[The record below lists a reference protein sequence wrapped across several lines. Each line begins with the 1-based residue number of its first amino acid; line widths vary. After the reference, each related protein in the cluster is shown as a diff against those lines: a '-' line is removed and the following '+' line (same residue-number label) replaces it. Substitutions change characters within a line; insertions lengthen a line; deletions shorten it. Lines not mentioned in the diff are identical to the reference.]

1 MKNKFHVFF
10 LFLLLAFL
18 MVPSAW
24 AEDVYVSENGQTVIF
39 SGRDTVDVDMS
50 YDVTTFTVSQI
61 KDVCA
66 SCTGTMVIEAP
77 ADYGIVIEG
86 TITLAQGTRLVAHD
100 GYSTHYPK
108 IYDWTNPYA
117 SIQERVKWI
126 FSGRGAFI
134 QIINTYG
141 SNNASAKVSFKVT
154 AIPRYRLTTNK
165 VPYNYDVVYK
175 PYSTTEFISDF
186 LGFGEKYTPGVWI
199 HLFTRDTLGATATL
213 KVRRQDNGAL
223 VPTFG
228 DGDKLKF
235 LMPAADVD
243 IEYVSISSYSD
254 TINLDLLCK
263 ERTINLRKEMKII
276 KIYDNGGSSDN
287 YTDSCDA
294 SLNLVAPEGY
304 NLRLTG
310 TVTTEAS
317 STNVYDYLQIYNGIV
332 TVEKYSTSSNSPDS
346 VGTITSVNRVMSLT
360 FHSDGSVN
368 AAGLDLTAEVLGDA
382 HTVTVASVS
391 NGSVTPSSFGAR
403 TGGVV
408 TLTAKPN
415 SGYVLK
421 SVRVK
426 TPSGDTVRA
435 TSSWQTSKIE
445 FTMPNSNVTV
455 TPTFAPDTYSI
466 TKSTPTGGSLTVA
479 SSAKLNTTVSITATP
494 ASGYMLKDVVV
505 KDANGNILKLVKKDF
520 TSMTFTMPMSNVTV
534 SPTWTTDWSADSGL
548 YVNMPKK
555 SKSTLTIPAGV
566 KSFKILD
573 SIGYNYGD
581 TLVLKAPAGHV
592 LQWSG
597 SITLGGYHNDSLL
610 VYSGSVIRADSL
622 IGKNRTNRSQSKG
635 ETMIFLLDG
644 HGDSGL
650 NLTVKVIKLELQ
662 QGKDGDS
669 VYVNMF
675 YQRKM
680 TFEIPDTLK
689 SFKVYDEGG
698 KDGAYGNNNRDT
710 LVLKAPAGYVLQL
723 SGSVT
728 TYYSN
733 HRLTVYSG
741 IVGNADTLRL
751 GTYYS
756 PKADSTIS
764 ISGKVLSSGEYM
776 TLVFYSS
783 DRGNDAPGLNLT
795 VKLIPVVN
803 SITYRNNNSG
813 GSVTS
818 DAPKTGKRDSIVNYA
833 YSYSRG
839 YIVKEIKAVSADG
852 DSVSVFGG
860 WYNDKKASFKMP
872 LGAVTVT
879 STYTNNLSAAG
890 GLYINMRKTKKDT
903 VIIPEDV
910 KSFKVYDNGGKDGI
924 YDSGSSDTLV
934 LKAPAGYVLRL
945 SGSVTTY
952 RSYDRLRV
960 YSGSV
965 AHSDSL
971 LGEYYSSTAGKA
983 VSVSGSVLSSGVNMT
998 LLFYSGNYVDRD
1010 SGLDLMVELVPVD
1023 YTVTVANAAGGSLA
1037 DDVPETANVGDE
1049 IALTAMPMNSDYM
1062 LVSFG
1067 VKDAAG
1073 NDVPVIRNTL
1083 TTGKFKMPAG
1093 NVTITPVFADTRSTY
1108 ITAAGGFHLDMTS
1121 NRKVEFDFP
1130 VTVKSFNLYD
1140 HGGKTGDYIE
1150 SSDDTLVFT
1159 APVGYHFEVAGSI
1172 YTERNYDF
1180 LYVYDGQIKTE
1191 NELFKHSS
1199 AEHGARY
1206 DVGTVKTTSNSMT
1219 IYFHSDV
1226 SKTYAGLDLTVTL
1239 VQNKYTVTIN
1249 SSTGGSLYGQNAD
1262 TLGAEIFLTGSPSS
1276 SYHLSDITVVDKN
1289 EKVVKSPIYS
1299 FDRSKFIMPASNVTV
1314 TPTWTNDLTAEGGLH
1329 LELLKNGKIDATIP
1343 AGVKSFNLYD
1353 NGGEGESYESNSN
1366 DTLTLNAPTGF
1377 YLVVTG
1383 SVALETRYD
1392 SLYIY
1397 DGNNTSATTLFGGSS
1412 TTNGS
1417 ISAIDTITSSGR
1429 SLTFRFKSDDRTNY
1443 SGLNLKVSVEP
1454 ITYSISYYVTQNGR
1468 IRSNK
1473 TKAAPDS
1480 MVTLIWTPSKGY
1492 MLSDLVVRDEND
1504 NDLDVNLSGGWYS
1517 DGATFIMPNQN
1528 VKVGAVFTSQKDM
1541 TASNGLYLNMPR
1553 KETMK
1558 VSIPLAVKSF
1568 KVYDDGGALKS
1579 YSNSC
1584 HGMLVLNAPEG
1595 YQLRLSGSVATE
1607 NPNASGTIYDYLN
1620 VYDGAD
1626 SIAIKLVN
1634 KKTGTDSISAV
1645 RSSGRNLTLLFHS
1658 DGTGV
1663 WTGLDL
1669 TVEVVKP
1676 ARLLTIADIPQQS
1689 YTGDSI
1695 MPALTIKDGS
1705 VKLVENRDYT
1715 LDYSSNI
1722 NSGTAS
1728 VTVRGMGNYFGDT
1741 TLTFTIGPKVTQF
1754 AAIKILEDQRGMGVA
1769 VDGNY
1774 NGDEAV
1780 MITDSIE
1787 VDYVDYSR
1795 KFSTSGFSTIVLPFD
1810 VNTSN
1815 VSGLKKVAAFS
1826 EIRTNDDGR
1835 LVAVMSLVWND
1846 SVGVPDTILKAN
1858 TPYMVLMNGTNFAV
1872 DGGVTLVPTV
1882 EPVVRS
1888 GDWEFRGTL
1897 AKRVW
1902 ADGDSDLG
1910 HVYGFAAEERP
1921 EQNIKIGQ
1929 FVKAAAGAWI
1939 RPGRAY
1945 LINVPEEQGNHVGA
1959 GRPAIAALPSV
1970 FLPEEMDVVI
1980 EDKENGS
1987 TTFVG
1992 RFNARTGE
2000 FVNMKARTYDLK
2012 GRNVKGHK
2020 VKGMFIRK

>member
-18 MVPSAW
+18 TSSAW

-100 GYSTHYPK
+100 GYSTYYPK

-117 SIQERVKWI
+117 SVQERVKWI
-126 FSGRGAFI
+126 FSERGAFI

-141 SNNASAKVSFKVT
+141 SNNASAKVDFKVT

-186 LGFGEKYTPGVWI
+186 LGYGEKYTPGVWI

-263 ERTINLRKEMKII
+263 ERTINLTKKMKIF

-317 STNVYDYLQIYNGIV
+317 PTDVYDYLQIYNGIA
-332 TVEKYSTSSNSPDS
+332 TVEKYSTSSNSPVS

-435 TSSWQTSKIE
+435 TSSWQTNKIE

-455 TPTFAPDTYSI
+455 TPTFAPDTYRI
-466 TKSTPTGGSLTVA
+466 NPVTTTGGTLTVA
-479 SSAKLNTTVSITATP
+479 SSAKLNSTVTITATP
-494 ASGYMLKDVVV
+494 ANGYMLKDVVI
-505 KDANGNILKLVKKDF
+505 KDADSNVVILVKKNF
-520 TSMTFTMPMSNVTV
+520 TSMSFTMPMNEVKVT
-534 SPTWTTDWSADSGL
+534 PIWTKDWSAEGGI

-555 SKSTLTIPAGV
+555 KKETLTIPAGV
-566 KSFKILD
+566 KSFKIYD
-573 SIGYNYGD
+573 GFSDNGD
-581 TLVLKAPAGHV
+581 TLVLKAPTGYV
-592 LQWSG
+592 LRLSG
-597 SITLGGYHNDSLL
+597 GRTTGSYRNDSLL
-610 VYSGSVIRADSL
+610 VYSGSVIHADSL
-622 IGKNRTNRSQSKG
+622 LFKNYTHRVQSRG
-635 ETMIFLLDG
+635 ETMMLLFNG
-644 HGDSGL
+644 YNSGL
-650 NLTVKVIKLELQ
+650 DLTVNLVKLELE
-662 QGKDGDS
+662 QGKDGNS

-698 KDGAYGNNNRDT
+698 KDGAYGKNNRDT

-728 TYYSN
+728 TYNSN

-756 PKADSTIS
+756 LKVDSTIS

-783 DRGNDAPGLNLT
+783 DYGNDAPGLNLT
-795 VKLIPVVN
+795 VKLIKLEPE
-803 SITYRNNNSG
+803 
-813 GSVTS
+813 
-818 DAPKTGKRDSIVNYA
+818 TGKN
-833 YSYSRG
+833 
-839 YIVKEIKAVSADG
+839 G
-852 DSVSVFGG
+852 DSVYVNMF
-860 WYNDKKASFKMP
+860 YQHNVSFNIP
-872 LGAVTVT
+872 
-879 STYTNNLSAAG
+879 
-890 GLYINMRKTKKDT
+890 DT
-903 VIIPEDV
+903 L
-910 KSFKVYDNGGKDGI
+910 KSFKVYDEGGK
-924 YDSGSSDTLV
+924 SGDYAGYNRDTLA
-934 LKAPAGYVLRL
+934 LRAPAGYVLQL
-945 SGSVTTY
+945 SGSMKSG
-952 RSYDRLRV
+952 SYDSLYV
-960 YSGSV
+960 YDKTGASG
-965 AHSDSL
+965 SL
-971 LGEYYSSTAGKA
+971 LGTYRGSSGNVTQISEVLSGGTFMTLVFK
-983 VSVSGSVLSSGVNMT
+983 SGS
-998 LLFYSGNYVDRD
+998 YRY
-1010 SGLDLMVELVPVD
+1010 SGLDLTIKLIPVD
-1023 YTVTVANAAGGSLA
+1023 YTVTVATVDGGSLGG
-1037 DDVPETANVGDE
+1037 VPKIAHVGDTVS
-1049 IALTAMPMNSDYM
+1049 LTATTMNSDYM

-1067 VKDAAG
+1067 VKTATG
-1073 NDVPVIRNTL
+1073 KNVPVIRNTL
-1083 TTGKFKMPAG
+1083 TAGKFIMPAS
-1093 NVTITPVFADTRSTY
+1093 NVTITPVFADTRSTD
-1108 ITAAGGFHLDMTS
+1108 ITAADGFHLDMTR
-1121 NRKVEFDFP
+1121 NRKVEFNFP
-1130 VTVKSFNLYD
+1130 ATVKSFNLYD
-1140 HGGKTGDYIE
+1140 HGGKAGHYSN
-1150 SSDDTLVFT
+1150 SSKDTLVFT
-1159 APVGYHFEVAGSI
+1159 APTGYHFKVTGSI
-1172 YTERNYDF
+1172 YMERNYDY
-1180 LYVYDGQIKTE
+1180 LGVYDGTSTTE
-1191 NELFKHSS
+1191 TVLFYRGSEVLGSKF
-1199 AEHGARY
+1199 
-1206 DVGTVKTTSNSMT
+1206 DVGTIETSSNSMT
-1219 IYFHSDV
+1219 IRFSSDN
-1226 SKTYAGLDLTVTL
+1226 SRTYEGLDLTVTL
-1239 VQNKYTVTIN
+1239 EKIHYAVTIN
-1249 SSTGGSLYGQNAD
+1249 SATGGTLSSNGAD
-1262 TLGAEIFLTGSPSS
+1262 TYGSVVYLTGSPMD

-1299 FDRSKFIMPASNVTV
+1299 FDRSKFTMPASNVTV
-1314 TPTWTNDLTAEGGLH
+1314 TPTWTKDLTAESGLH
-1329 LELLKNGKIDATIP
+1329 LDMLKNGKINATIP
-1343 AGVKSFNLYD
+1343 AGIKSFNVYD
-1353 NGGEGESYESNSN
+1353 NGGEGEAYESNSS

-1383 SVALETRYD
+1383 SVALEAKCD

-1397 DGNNTSATTLFGGSS
+1397 DGKNTSATKLFGGSS
-1412 TTNGS
+1412 TTKGS
-1417 ISAIDTITSSGR
+1417 TTAIDTITSSGE
-1429 SLTFRFKSDDRTNY
+1429 SLTFLFKSDGSTNY

-1454 ITYSISYYVTQNGR
+1454 ITYSISYYATQNGR

-1480 MVTLIWTPSKGY
+1480 MVTLNWTPSKGY
-1492 MLSDLVVRDEND
+1492 MLSDLVVKDEND
-1504 NDLDVNLSGGWYS
+1504 NVLDVNLSGGWYS
-1517 DGATFIMPNQN
+1517 EDAIFIMPNQN

-1553 KETMK
+1553 KETMR
-1558 VSIPLAVKSF
+1558 VSIPLGVKSF

-1579 YSNSC
+1579 YNNNC
-1584 HGMLVLNAPEG
+1584 HGVLVLNAPKG
-1595 YQLRLSGSVATE
+1595 YLLRLSGSVSIEDPST
-1607 NPNASGTIYDYLN
+1607 SGIIYDYLN
-1620 VYDGAD
+1620 VYDGTD
-1626 SIAIKLVN
+1626 STAIKLVD
-1634 KKTGTDSISAV
+1634 KKTGAGSIFAV
-1645 RSSGRNLTLLFHS
+1645 LSSGRNLTLLFHS
-1658 DGTGV
+1658 DGSGV
-1663 WTGLDL
+1663 KPGLDL
-1669 TVEVVKP
+1669 TVEVLKP
-1676 ARLLTIADIPQQS
+1676 VRLLTIADIPQQS

-1695 MPALTIKDGS
+1695 KPVLTITDGS
-1705 VKLVENRDYT
+1705 AQLVENRNYT
-1715 LDYSSNI
+1715 LDYSNNI

-1728 VTVRGMGNYFGDT
+1728 VTVTGMGNYLGDT

-1795 KFSTSGFSTIVLPFD
+1795 KFSTSGYSTVVLPFD

-1846 SVGVPDTILKAN
+1846 SVGVPDTTLKAN

-2000 FVNMKARTYDLK
+2000 FVNMKVRTYDLK

>member
-1 MKNKFHVFF
+1 MKKKVHVFF
-10 LFLLLAFL
+10 LFLLLAL
-18 MVPSAW
+18 LTVPSVW

-86 TITLAQGTRLVAHD
+86 TITLAQGTRLVAYD

-108 IYDWTNPYA
+108 IYDRTNPYA
-117 SIQERVKWI
+117 SVQERVKWI

-141 SNNASAKVSFKVT
+141 SDNASAKVSFKVT

-263 ERTINLRKEMKII
+263 ERTINLRKEMKIL

-455 TPTFAPDTYSI
+455 TPTFAPDTYTI

-479 SSAKLNTTVSITATP
+479 SSAKLNSTVTITATP

-597 SITLGGYHNDSLL
+597 SITLGGYHKDSLL

-635 ETMIFLLDG
+635 ETMMFLLDG
-644 HGDSGL
+644 YGDSGL

-698 KDGAYGNNNRDT
+698 KDGAYGKNNRDT

-728 TYYSN
+728 TYNSID
-733 HRLTVYSG
+733 RLTVYSG

-795 VKLIPVVN
+795 VKVIPVVN

-903 VIIPEDV
+903 AIIPEDV

-998 LLFYSGNYVDRD
+998 LLFYSGNYVNRD

-1226 SKTYAGLDLTVTL
+1226 SRTYAGLDLTVTL

-1262 TLGAEIFLTGSPSS
+1262 TLGAVVVLTGSPMD

-1299 FDRSKFIMPASNVTV
+1299 FDRSRFTMPASNVTV

-1329 LELLKNGKIDATIP
+1329 LELLKNGKIDASIP

-1366 DTLTLNAPTGF
+1366 DTLTLNAPAGY

-1392 SLYIY
+1392 SLCIY

-1454 ITYSISYYVTQNGR
+1454 IAYGITIAEADNG
-1468 IRSNK
+1468 SMSSDK
-1473 TKAAPDS
+1473 DKAAEDS
-1480 MVTLIWTPSKGY
+1480 I
-1492 MLSDLVVRDEND
+1492 
-1504 NDLDVNLSGGWYS
+1504 VNLSWSSASGYLIKDIDVRDSSGNKVVVNGGWYS
-1517 DGATFIMPNQN
+1517 GNEASFTMP
-1528 VKVGAVFTSQKDM
+1528 
-1541 TASNGLYLNMPR
+1541 ASNVVVTPSYTNVLTADGGLYIHMAR
-1553 KETMK
+1553 HVKTEA
-1558 VSIPLAVKSF
+1558 SIPTSVKSF
-1568 KVYDDGGALKS
+1568 KVYASTAKKTKDEKS
-1579 YSNSC
+1579 SDT
-1584 HGMLVLNAPEG
+1584 LVLRSSERYRIHLSGGIPEVMGYDTLYVFDGCSTAADTLYKGFNRAGGSLIDIGSILSSGNCLTLNFRSNAPA
-1595 YQLRLSGSVATE
+1595 LDRA
-1607 NPNASGTIYDYLN
+1607 
-1620 VYDGAD
+1620 
-1626 SIAIKLVN
+1626 
-1634 KKTGTDSISAV
+1634 
-1645 RSSGRNLTLLFHS
+1645 
-1658 DGTGV
+1658 
-1663 WTGLDL
+1663 LDL
-1669 TVEVVKP
+1669 TVALKKSV
-1676 ARLLTIADIPQQS
+1676 RTLTIDKIPSQTYS
-1689 YTGDSI
+1689 GSAI
-1695 MPALTIKDGS
+1695 KPRVFVKDGS
-1705 VKLVENRDYT
+1705 TRLMDNTDYT
-1715 LDYSSNI
+1715 VSYSNNV
-1722 NSGTAS
+1722 NSGLAR
-1728 VTVRGMGNYFGDT
+1728 VTITGKGAYVGDT
-1741 TLTFTIGPKVTQF
+1741 TLTFTIGPKVTRY
-1754 AAIKILEDQRGMGVA
+1754 AAINILEDQRGKGVA

-1780 MITDSIE
+1780 MITDSIQ

-1795 KFSTSGFSTIVLPFD
+1795 NFSTSGFSTVVLPFD

-1815 VSGLKKVAAFS
+1815 VSGLEKVAAFS
-1826 EIRTNDDGR
+1826 EIKTNDAGR
-1835 LVAVMSLVWND
+1835 LVAVMSLVWKD
-1846 SVGVPDTILKAN
+1846 SVGVPDTTLKAN
-1858 TPYMVLMNGTNFAV
+1858 TPYMVLMNDGKFAV
-1872 DGGVTLVPTV
+1872 EGGVTLVPTV

>member
-1 MKNKFHVFF
+1 MKKKVHVFF
-10 LFLLLAFL
+10 LFLLLAL
-18 MVPSAW
+18 LTVPSVW

-86 TITLAQGTRLVAHD
+86 TITLAQGTRLVAYD

-108 IYDWTNPYA
+108 IYDRTNPYA
-117 SIQERVKWI
+117 SVQERVKWI

-141 SNNASAKVSFKVT
+141 SDNASAKVSFKVT

-263 ERTINLRKEMKII
+263 ERTINLRKEMKIL

-368 AAGLDLTAEVLGDA
+368 AAGLDLTAEVLGDS

-455 TPTFAPDTYSI
+455 TPTFAPDTYTI

-479 SSAKLNTTVSITATP
+479 SSAKLNSTVTITATP

-597 SITLGGYHNDSLL
+597 SITLGGYHKDSLL

-635 ETMIFLLDG
+635 ETMMFLLDG
-644 HGDSGL
+644 YGDSGL

-698 KDGAYGNNNRDT
+698 KDGAYGKNNRDT

-728 TYYSN
+728 TYNSID
-733 HRLTVYSG
+733 RLTVYSG

-795 VKLIPVVN
+795 VKVIPVVN

-903 VIIPEDV
+903 AIIPEDV

-998 LLFYSGNYVDRD
+998 LLFYSGNYVNRD

-1226 SKTYAGLDLTVTL
+1226 SRTYAGLDLTVTL

-1262 TLGAEIFLTGSPSS
+1262 TLGAVVVLTGSPMD

-1299 FDRSKFIMPASNVTV
+1299 FDRSRFTMPASNVTV

-1329 LELLKNGKIDATIP
+1329 LELLKNGKIDASIP

-1366 DTLTLNAPTGF
+1366 DTLTLNAPAGY

-1392 SLYIY
+1392 SLCIY

-1454 ITYSISYYVTQNGR
+1454 IAYGITIAEADNG
-1468 IRSNK
+1468 SMSSDK
-1473 TKAAPDS
+1473 DKAAEDS
-1480 MVTLIWTPSKGY
+1480 I
-1492 MLSDLVVRDEND
+1492 
-1504 NDLDVNLSGGWYS
+1504 VNLSWSSASGYLIKDIDVRDSSGNKVVVNGGWYS
-1517 DGATFIMPNQN
+1517 GNEASFTMP
-1528 VKVGAVFTSQKDM
+1528 
-1541 TASNGLYLNMPR
+1541 ASNVVVTPSYTNVLTADGGLYIHMAR
-1553 KETMK
+1553 HVKTEA
-1558 VSIPLAVKSF
+1558 SIPTSVKSF
-1568 KVYDDGGALKS
+1568 KVYASTAKKTKDEKS
-1579 YSNSC
+1579 SDT
-1584 HGMLVLNAPEG
+1584 LVLRSSERYRIHLSGGIPEVMGYDTLYVFDGCSTAADTLYKGFNRAGGSLIDIGSILSSGNCLTLNFRSNAPA
-1595 YQLRLSGSVATE
+1595 LDRA
-1607 NPNASGTIYDYLN
+1607 
-1620 VYDGAD
+1620 
-1626 SIAIKLVN
+1626 
-1634 KKTGTDSISAV
+1634 
-1645 RSSGRNLTLLFHS
+1645 
-1658 DGTGV
+1658 
-1663 WTGLDL
+1663 LDL
-1669 TVEVVKP
+1669 TVALKKSV
-1676 ARLLTIADIPQQS
+1676 RTLTIDKIPSQTYS
-1689 YTGDSI
+1689 GSAI
-1695 MPALTIKDGS
+1695 KPRVFVKDGS
-1705 VKLVENRDYT
+1705 TRLMDNTDYT
-1715 LDYSSNI
+1715 VSYSNNV
-1722 NSGTAS
+1722 NSGLAR
-1728 VTVRGMGNYFGDT
+1728 VTITGKGAYVGDT
-1741 TLTFTIGPKVTQF
+1741 TLTFTIGPKVTRY
-1754 AAIKILEDQRGMGVA
+1754 AAINILEDQRGKGVA

-1780 MITDSIE
+1780 MITDSIQ

-1795 KFSTSGFSTIVLPFD
+1795 NFSTSGFSTVVLPFD

-1815 VSGLKKVAAFS
+1815 VSGLEKVAAFS
-1826 EIRTNDDGR
+1826 EIKTNDAGR
-1835 LVAVMSLVWND
+1835 LVAVMSLVWKD
-1846 SVGVPDTILKAN
+1846 SVGVPDTTLKAN
-1858 TPYMVLMNGTNFAV
+1858 TPYMVLMNDGKFAV
-1872 DGGVTLVPTV
+1872 EGGVTLVPTV

>member
-18 MVPSAW
+18 TSSAW

-50 YDVTTFTVSQI
+50 YVVTTFTVSQI

-86 TITLAQGTRLVAHD
+86 TITLAQGTRLVAYD

-117 SIQERVKWI
+117 SVQERVKWI

-175 PYSTTEFISDF
+175 PYSTTEFISDP
-186 LGFGEKYTPGVWI
+186 LGYGEKYTPGVWI

-263 ERTINLRKEMKII
+263 ERTINLRKEMKIL

-317 STNVYDYLQIYNGIV
+317 PTDVYDYLQIYNGIA
-332 TVEKYSTSSNSPDS
+332 TVEKYSTSSNSPVS

-435 TSSWQTSKIE
+435 TSSWKTSKIE

-466 TKSTPTGGSLTVA
+466 TKSTPTGGTLTVA
-479 SSAKLNTTVSITATP
+479 SSAKLNSTVSITATP

-635 ETMIFLLDG
+635 ETMMFLFNG
-644 HGDSGL
+644 YGDSGL

-698 KDGAYGNNNRDT
+698 KDGAYGKNNRDT

-723 SGSVT
+723 SGSVA
-728 TYYSN
+728 TYYSS

-783 DRGNDAPGLNLT
+783 DYGNDAPGLNLT
-795 VKLIPVVN
+795 VKLIKLE
-803 SITYRNNNSG
+803 
-813 GSVTS
+813 
-818 DAPKTGKRDSIVNYA
+818 PKTGKN
-833 YSYSRG
+833 
-839 YIVKEIKAVSADG
+839 G
-852 DSVSVFGG
+852 DSVYVNMF
-860 WYNDKKASFKMP
+860 YQHNVSFNIP
-872 LGAVTVT
+872 
-879 STYTNNLSAAG
+879 
-890 GLYINMRKTKKDT
+890 DT
-903 VIIPEDV
+903 L
-910 KSFKVYDNGGKDGI
+910 KSFKVYDEGGK
-924 YDSGSSDTLV
+924 SGDYAGYNRDTLA
-934 LKAPAGYVLRL
+934 LRAPAGYVLQL
-945 SGSVTTY
+945 SGSMKSG
-952 RSYDRLRV
+952 SYDSLYV
-960 YSGSV
+960 YDKTGASG
-965 AHSDSL
+965 SL
-971 LGEYYSSTAGKA
+971 LGTYRGSSGNVTQISEVLSGGTFMTLVFK
-983 VSVSGSVLSSGVNMT
+983 SGSYG
-998 LLFYSGNYVDRD
+998 Y
-1010 SGLDLMVELVPVD
+1010 SGLDLTIKLIPVD
-1023 YTVTVANAAGGSLA
+1023 YTVAVATVDGGHLG
-1037 DDVPETANVGDE
+1037 DVPQIAHVGDTVS
-1049 IALTAMPMNSDYM
+1049 LTATTMNSDYM

-1067 VKDAAG
+1067 VKTVTG
-1073 NDVPVIRNTL
+1073 NNVPVIRNTL
-1083 TTGKFKMPAG
+1083 TAGKFIMPAS
-1093 NVTITPVFADTRSTY
+1093 NVTITPVFADTRSTD
-1108 ITAAGGFHLDMTS
+1108 ITAADGFHLDMTR
-1121 NRKVEFDFP
+1121 NRKVEFNFP
-1130 VTVKSFNLYD
+1130 ATVKSFNLYD
-1140 HGGKTGDYIE
+1140 HGGKAGRYSN
-1150 SSDDTLVFT
+1150 SSNDTLVFT
-1159 APVGYHFEVAGSI
+1159 APTGYHFKVTGSI
-1172 YTERNYDF
+1172 YVERNYDY
-1180 LYVYDGQIKTE
+1180 LGVYDGASTTE
-1191 NELFKHSS
+1191 TVLFYRGSEELGSKF
-1199 AEHGARY
+1199 
-1206 DVGTVKTTSNSMT
+1206 DVGTIETSSNSMT
-1219 IYFHSDV
+1219 IRFSSDN
-1226 SKTYAGLDLTVTL
+1226 SRTYTGLDLTVTL
-1239 VQNKYTVTIN
+1239 EEIHYAVTIN
-1249 SSTGGSLYGQNAD
+1249 SATGGTLSSNGAD
-1262 TLGAEIFLTGSPSS
+1262 TYGSVVYLTGSPMD

-1299 FDRSKFIMPASNVTV
+1299 FDRSKFTMPASNVTV
-1314 TPTWTNDLTAEGGLH
+1314 TPTWTKDLTAESGLH
-1329 LELLKNGKIDATIP
+1329 LDMLKKGKINATIP
-1343 AGVKSFNLYD
+1343 AGIKSFNVYD
-1353 NGGEGESYESNSN
+1353 NGGEGEAYESNSS

-1383 SVALETRYD
+1383 SVALEAKCD

-1397 DGNNTSATTLFGGSS
+1397 DGKNTSATKLFGGSS
-1412 TTNGS
+1412 ATNGS
-1417 ISAIDTITSSGR
+1417 TTAIDTITSSGE
-1429 SLTFRFKSDDRTNY
+1429 SLTFLFKSDGSTNY

-1473 TKAAPDS
+1473 TKVAPDS
-1480 MVTLIWTPSKGY
+1480 MVTLIWAPSKGY

-1553 KETMK
+1553 KETMR
-1558 VSIPLAVKSF
+1558 VSIPLGVKSF

-1626 SIAIKLVN
+1626 SIAIKLVD

-1741 TLTFTIGPKVTQF
+1741 TVTFTIGPKVTQY
-1754 AAIKILEDQRGMGVA
+1754 AAINILEDERGKGVA
-1769 VDGNY
+1769 LNGSY
-1774 NGDEAV
+1774 SGDEAI

-1815 VSGLKKVAAFS
+1815 VSGLEKVAAFS
-1826 EIRTNDDGR
+1826 EIKTNDDGR
-1835 LVAVMSLVWND
+1835 LVAVMSLVWKD
-1846 SVGVPDTILKAN
+1846 SVGVPDTTLKAN
-1858 TPYMVLMNGTNFAV
+1858 TPYMVLMNDGKFAV

-1921 EQNIKIGQ
+1921 DQNIRIGQ